1 MILEAPRK
9 AVLPEIRKG
18 RGDKLLFDFALLK
31 TTATNSLQLFL
42 EGLVIGF

>member
-1 MILEAPRK
+1 
-9 AVLPEIRKG
+9 VLPEIRKG